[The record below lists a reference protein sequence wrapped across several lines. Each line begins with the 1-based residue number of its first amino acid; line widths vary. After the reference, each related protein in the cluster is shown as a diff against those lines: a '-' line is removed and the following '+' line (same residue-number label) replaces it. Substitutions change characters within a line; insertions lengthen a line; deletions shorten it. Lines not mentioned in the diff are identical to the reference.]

1 MQAKTL
7 SLFFSKSYFKTKQIM
22 ILVASNNSIMSTNVK
37 LLILIDID
45 KNSRM

>member
-1 MQAKTL
+1 
-7 SLFFSKSYFKTKQIM
+7 M